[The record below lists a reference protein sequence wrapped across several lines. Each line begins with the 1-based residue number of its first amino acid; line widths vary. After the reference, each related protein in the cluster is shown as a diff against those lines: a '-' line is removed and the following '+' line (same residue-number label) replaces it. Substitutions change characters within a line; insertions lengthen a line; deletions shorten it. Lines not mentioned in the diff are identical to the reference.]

1 MDEQIEKRNKLAL
14 DVLRLSRNTLL
25 VNLRFL
31 DAALN
36 QLEPLAADGLALAT
50 DGEVLAYDPAHVLRT
65 YKEEREAVT
74 RAYLHM
80 VLHGVFRHM
89 FVHTLVDHHVWDLS
103 CDIAAE
109 YVIAGLGLKA
119 ATTRRELL
127 QKSVYEELQ
136 KEIKQLTAEKIYRYY
151 LDKQLPL
158 EKLAELRGVFYADDH
173 RIWYMSEA
181 ERALALGRTVS
192 VSVLPESD
200 EGDGDGEGESEGT
213 GLAVGVSTLEAHWLE
228 ISRRMQM
235 DMETFSKQ
243 QGDRAGNL
251 IQNLREVNREKYD
264 YTTFLKK
271 FAVRGE
277 VMQLDMAEFDYI
289 YYTYGLRLYGN
300 LPLIEPLEYREDLR
314 IRSFVIAVDTS
325 GSVSEE
331 LVHAFLQ
338 KTFNILKASESFF
351 SRVDIR
357 ILQCDLQIQE
367 ERRVTSQKDLDAA
380 LQGLTLKGFGGTDF
394 RPVFDYIEQQRRQ
407 GELRQLKGLLYFTD
421 GCGVY
426 PRQKP
431 EYDCAFVFVE
441 NEGDPEQVPPWAI
454 RLTLEPEE
462 IMEET

>member
-1 MDEQIEKRNKLAL
+1 MDEQIIKRNKLAA

-36 QLEPLAADGLALAT
+36 QLVPLAADGLALAT

-277 VMQLDMAEFDYI
+277 AMRINDEEFDYI
-289 YYTYGLRLYGN
+289 YYTYGLKLYKKM
-300 LPLIEPLEYREDLR
+300 PLIEPLEYKEVKR
-314 IRSFVIAVDTS
+314 IREFVIAIDTS
-325 GSVSEE
+325 GSVAGEQVQS
-331 LVHAFLQ
+331 FLQ
-338 KTFNILKASESFF
+338 KTYNILKSTESFF
-351 SRVDIR
+351 SKINVHI
-357 ILQCDLQIQE
+357 IQCDATIQE
-367 ERRVTSQKDLDAA
+367 DAKITSQEEFNEYIKAMKIR
-380 LQGLTLKGFGGTDF
+380 GLGGTDF
-394 RPVFDYIEQQRRQ
+394 RPVFSYVDW
-407 GELRQLKGLLYFTD
+407 LREKKEFQNLKGLIYFTD
-421 GCGVY
+421 GWGTF
-426 PRQKP
+426 PAKKP
-431 EYDCAFVFVE
+431 DFDAAFVFVDDGM
-441 NEGDPEQVPPWAI
+441 NNYDVPPWAI
-454 RLTLEPEE
+454 KLVLQKEE
-462 IMEET
+462 I